1 MVRPSPA
8 SPRLSRS
15 AMPSHIASSV
25 FLSRSGTDRP
35 RRGRACR
42 ATRGGVGRMGS
53 KHKKNKAKK
62 TQSKQTASS
71 EAQVASGASGT
82 EEAEENE
89 PGRANQAALWCLGLR
104 IEPIQQRNTGSAREG
119 CGARDWVAAALHTLW
134 SYDPSP
140 ITRPQTHILR
150 AFCRLTSPCLAHRRD
165 GDSPAAASKHRPTS
179 ACCARR
185 RPPRRLALPCSASI
199 TTPGRAPA
207 APARRTRP
215 GGRTATVE
223 RKSEIARG
231 HRARVCGLWSN
242 HCMVLAIW
250 TRQGR

>member
-1 MVRPSPA
+1 LAEWVRSTRRTKLRRRRASRRLPA
-8 SPRLSRS
+8 RRRWPAVRV
-15 AMPSHIASSV
+15 APK
-25 FLSRSGTDRP
+25 RP
-35 RRGRACR
+35 RRTSLDEPIRLL
-42 ATRGGVGRMGS
+42 
-53 KHKKNKAKK
+53 N
-62 TQSKQTASS
+62 
-71 EAQVASGASGT
+71 GASASESNRSNKEHRERQGGLW
-82 EEAEENE
+82 
-89 PGRANQAALWCLGLR
+89 GRGL
-104 IEPIQQRNTGSAREG
+104 G
-119 CGARDWVAAALHTLW
+119 CGRTAHIW
-134 SYDPSP
+134 SYDPGP

-242 HCMVLAIW
+242 HCMILAIW
-250 TRQGR
+250 TQ

>member
-1 MVRPSPA
+1 MSQSGCLMVPRPQNRTVPTKEH
-8 SPRLSRS
+8 RERQGGLW
-15 AMPSHIASSV
+15 
-25 FLSRSGTDRP
+25 G
-35 RRGRACR
+35 RG
-42 ATRGGVGRMGS
+42 
-53 KHKKNKAKK
+53 
-62 TQSKQTASS
+62 
-71 EAQVASGASGT
+71 
-82 EEAEENE
+82 
-89 PGRANQAALWCLGLR
+89 L
-104 IEPIQQRNTGSAREG
+104 G
-119 CGARDWVAAALHTLW
+119 CGRTAHIW
-134 SYDPSP
+134 SYDPGP

-165 GDSPAAASKHRPTS
+165 GDSPAAAAKHRPTS

-242 HCMVLAIW
+242 HCMILAIW
-250 TRQGR
+250 TQ